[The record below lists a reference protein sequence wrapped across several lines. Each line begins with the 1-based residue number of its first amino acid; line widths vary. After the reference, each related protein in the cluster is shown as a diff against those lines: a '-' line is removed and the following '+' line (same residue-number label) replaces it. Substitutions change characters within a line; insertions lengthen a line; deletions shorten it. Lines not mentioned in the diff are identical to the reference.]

1 MKYNEIGT
9 DISKVTAF
17 ARDTTEWTRPRLE
30 DSPWIRRASEEG
42 FLRITYGDINGD
54 ISGLCEHVDAI
65 VHFAARTFVDHSIRD
80 PRPFI
85 EANTLGTANMLEE
98 ARRQRVGA
106 FINVSTD
113 EVYGQILEGAY
124 KEDAPLCPRN
134 PYSASKAGAD
144 ALAISYFHTFH
155 MWTAVTRTENNYG
168 PYQHPQKAIP
178 VFVGKALNDES
189 LPVYGDGEH
198 VRQWLHV
205 QDHVEA
211 ILHILKKREE
221 LPGGEIWHV
230 AGSQELTNNELATRI
245 LARLG
250 KSADLIK
257 HIDDFDIR
265 PGHDRR
271 YALNCDKL
279 RATGWTPKIELGEGL
294 DGCIDWYKNNEA
306 WR

>member
-1 MKYNEIGT
+1 
-9 DISKVTAF
+9 VTAF
-17 ARDTTEWTRPRLE
+17 ARDTNEWTRPRVY
-30 DSPWIRRASEEG
+30 DSVWLGRASEDG
-42 FLRITYGDINGD
+42 FLRIVYGDLNGD

-65 VHFAARTFVDHSIRD
+65 IHFAARTFVDHSIKD
-80 PRPFI
+80 PTPFVQ
-85 EANTLGTANMLEE
+85 ANTIGTANMLEE
-98 ARRQRVGA
+98 ARRQNVRC

-144 ALAISYFHTFH
+144 ALAISYFHTFG

-178 VFVGKALNDES
+178 VFVGKALRDEP
-189 LPVYGDGEH
+189 LPIYGDGEH

-205 QDHVEA
+205 QDHIQA
-211 ILHILKKREE
+211 LLHILDKREE
-221 LPGGEIWHV
+221 LPGGEVWHV
-230 AGSQELTNNELATRI
+230 AGSQELTNNQLAARI
-245 LARLG
+245 LARL
-250 KSADLIK
+250 KKPANLVK

-279 RATGWTPKIELGEGL
+279 IATGWAPRIELAEGL
-294 DGCIDWYKNNEA
+294 DSCVDWYSNHRS
-306 WR
+306 WLG